1 MNKGATVARGDPASV
16 QRGDLLSAGE
26 VFAVDTAPLAR
37 HSSFEMPLVMPSLV
51 GSEGWRQ
58 RMQAG

>member
-16 QRGDLLSAGE
+16 QRGDLLSE
-26 VFAVDTAPLAR
+26 VFAVDTTVGSILALKCLWSCHPR
-37 HSSFEMPLVMPSLV
+37 